1 MRAGAFLLVPLV
13 SNITKN
19 VIVSNL
25 YLVAQLCPTLCDA
38 LDYNS
43 PDSSVYGIFQARIL
57 EWVAISSSRA
67 SFQPRDLLCLLH
79 CRWIL
84 YPLNHWGINYLCS
97 GKTELPYLNYSLE
110 VIWWPLVSVK
120 ILRSVSCKRHLHFQ
134 EMILFSM
141 FTLELNDTPS
151 VHNSQNF
158 CLWIISGVLWKLC
171 MQQASS
177 VLGVTTRHCFPFLFF
192 SPSLLCLFYILT
204 LSAHCWC
211 WTWSFPKCKLQIVFH
226 QSRSP

>member
-1 MRAGAFLLVPLV
+1 MGFSRQEYWSGLPFPSPGHLSNPGIEPMSPVSPALQADSLSTEPLG
-13 SNITKN
+13 NYRELT
-19 VIVSNL
+19 
-25 YLVAQLCPTLCDA
+25 
-38 LDYNS
+38 
-43 PDSSVYGIFQARIL
+43 
-57 EWVAISSSRA
+57 
-67 SFQPRDLLCLLH
+67 
-79 CRWIL
+79 
-84 YPLNHWGINYLCS
+84 NYLCS

-134 EMILFSM
+134 EMILFSV
-141 FTLELNDTPS
+141 FKWELNDTPS

-158 CLWIISGVLWKLC
+158 CLWIISGILWKLY

-204 LSAHCWC
+204 LSPHCWC

-226 QSRSP
+226 QSHSP